1 LTQGPPT
8 GFLAAM
14 GLRKIGILTG
24 GGDCPGLNAVIR
36 AVVLRADA
44 LGAEVMGIRG
54 GWRGFLENDT
64 EKVTREAVSEILDE
78 GGTILGTSRVNPFDV
93 QGGPERV
100 EASFRAW
107 HLDGLVAVGGD
118 GTQSLARLFA
128 ERGLPIVGVPKTI
141 DNDLQGTD
149 VTFGF
154 DTAVAIAADAIGRL
168 RTTAESHERVMV
180 VEVMGRNV
188 GWIAACAGLA
198 GGADI
203 ILIPER
209 PVHLKEICSRVH
221 YGRASGR
228 QSSVIVVAEGML
240 MREGDDPEPRLLLA
254 SEEPDA
260 FGRPRFGGA
269 GAYLAR
275 RIEDETCIESR
286 VTVLGYVQRGGTPT
300 ARDRLLASQFGAQ
313 AVDMLEAGEVG
324 RMAALRGDEV
334 TSVSLAEATGQ
345 LKVVPESMFSLI
357 DTLT

>member
-1 LTQGPPT
+1 
-8 GFLAAM
+8 M

-64 EKVTREAVSEILDE
+64 QKVTREMVSEILDE

-93 QGGPERV
+93 SGGPERV
-100 EASFRAW
+100 EAAFRGW

-128 ERGLPIVGVPKTI
+128 DRGLPVVGVPKTI

-154 DTAVAIAADAIGRL
+154 DTAVSIAADAIGRL

-188 GWIAACAGLA
+188 GWIAAYAGLA
-198 GGADI
+198 GGADM

-209 PVHLKEICSRVH
+209 PVHLQDVCNRVH
-221 YGRASGR
+221 YSRASGR
-228 QSSVIVVAEGML
+228 LSSVIVIAEGML
-240 MREGDDPEPRLLLA
+240 MREGEDPEPKLLLA
-254 SEEPDA
+254 NDEPDA

-269 GAYLAR
+269 GAYLAQ
-275 RIEDETCIESR
+275 RIEALTAIETR

-300 ARDRLLASQFGAQ
+300 ARDRILASQFGAK
-313 AVDMLEAGEVG
+313 AVDMLEAGEFG

-334 TSVSLAEATGQ
+334 TSVSLADATGE
-345 LKVVPESMFSLI
+345 LKTVPESMFALI
-357 DTLT
+357 DDLTGSSP